1 MLFCQC
7 STTLSKLN
15 ICSDPDVMMASYNY
29 NRVSA
34 IFFISYLSIN
44 LYFLMNLMLAVVYD
58 VFTRKERE
66 KFHRLYLHKRKA
78 AQYSFGLLVTKE
90 TPDKVSF
97 EHFEGMMGHFKPR
110 RSKCV
115 THPLASLCC
124 FITVFFMFFSAPTE
138 VYLIFKHMNKTRSGY
153 LDVNEF
159 YGKPCCESLVVVSQL
174 LCCV

>member
-1 MLFCQC
+1 
-7 STTLSKLN
+7 
-15 ICSDPDVMMASYNY
+15 MMASYNY

-66 KFHRLYLHKRKA
+66 KFQRLYLHKRKA

-90 TPDKVSF
+90 TPEKVSF

-110 RSKCV
+110 RSECV
-115 THPLASLCC
+115 PPADQPVLFYNIVLY
-124 FITVFFMFFSAPTE
+124 FFLSAPTE

-159 YGKPCCESLVVVSQL
+159 YGKPCCESLVVVLQL